1 MNKTAPFDSN
11 GNTLTNVVGSNT
23 TSYAWDFENRLSS
36 VTLPGTGGTVS
47 FKYDPLGRRIYKSLS
62 SGTSV
67 YAYDGYNL
75 VEETNATGGV
85 VARYEQPQNIDEPL
99 AMLRS
104 STTSYFHADGLGSV
118 TSLSNAAGSIAN
130 TYTYD
135 SFGKLTA
142 SSGSLVNPFQYTARE
157 SDSETGLYYYRARH
171 YDPSTGRFLSE
182 DPIGFRGGYDFYR
195 YVYNNP
201 VGSTDPT
208 GQSPADVQR
217 IRTACQQCTDKLTGQ
232 GNRLPSG
239 AGPLGDHSWGSLL
252 KRLPFGEVT
261 DWGRDLNIGTIEGCR
276 GQAEMAQPCL
286 SASPTDHGWTFD
298 VVPIW
303 LHTHFVVRGR
313 SSNPSDQVTMCDPWL
328 YRFWTEPAGKK

>member
-217 IRTACQQCTDKLTGQ
+217 IRTACRCS
-232 GNRLPSG
+232 R
-239 AGPLGDHSWGSLL
+239 A
-252 KRLPFGEVT
+252 
-261 DWGRDLNIGTIEGCR
+261 
-276 GQAEMAQPCL
+276 
-286 SASPTDHGWTFD
+286 
-298 VVPIW
+298 
-303 LHTHFVVRGR
+303 
-313 SSNPSDQVTMCDPWL
+313 
-328 YRFWTEPAGKK
+328 